1 MLKKIVSK
9 IHKSV
14 QGNTAPKSFID
25 YQKKG
30 NIDSEELTFEVI
42 KLNLVWFKSCSE
54 ISSEHGEYLQALV
67 IAAGDNYPVQAY
79 QLFTLYRY
87 FNPSSPISFIDS
99 ELLAKSALANIKIGV
114 AIITYNRLKRLQ
126 GNIKNIKSFS
136 NKSTL
141 IVVADDGS
149 KDGTKS
155 WCDENGIS
163 CISQTNSGVV
173 ANKNRALYYLH
184 EVEQCDVSILLEDDC
199 KPIAQGWDEAWALT
213 ALTWGHVNFAHKR
226 VIAPNKLI
234 KGIGE
239 IYSPFISKAVT
250 GQCTA
255 TSLTA
260 FEKNGYLNPIFK
272 GYGCGHVE
280 WTQRFVKQGFNG
292 GMGNSPGFP
301 CINVGLLSEDAPTH
315 KSEDDIQRNQAIKK
329 SLKSKQGYI
338 YPWLDNN
345 EKAVFIRV
353 INSVFN
359 TDKESRFSITQSRE
373 LSDYEKNN
381 NFFFIH
387 IPKTAGTSFR
397 RTLEDKFAVLG
408 DYGQKSKYTAHEIKD
423 FIYKEKSPLVLKN
436 KLKTLHSTWLI
447 GHITLNQYSDMVSAR
462 HIIAFVRD
470 PVEQVISHF
479 NHYVAHHGF
488 KGDIE
493 QFLKRPFTS
502 NFQRKNLNPMPLGLI
517 GYIGLTDCYDESIAL
532 INGYY
537 DLDLDVKNANVNKKK
552 RIEKE
557 AVSVALKKQ
566 ISEQNKQDIEC
577 VKQVRFLHKQRVKLT
592 QENKEWVYSHFI
604 INPNNVLI
612 GCAYYSHS
620 EKPVEFEVLCN
631 GELIETVIADNFYG
645 GQPKV
650 NFPRERYI
658 GVHMGLSSHCKKGDK
673 VEIFAKETGQQLT
686 YKPLT
691 IKK

>member
-1 MLKKIVSK
+1 MLKKIVNK

-14 QGNTAPKSFID
+14 QGNTTPKSFID

-30 NIDSEELTFEVI
+30 SIDSEELTIEVI
-42 KLNLVWFKSCSE
+42 KLNLVWFKSCSQ
-54 ISSEHGEYLQALV
+54 ISSEQGEYLQALV
-67 IAAGDNYPVQAY
+67 IAAESNYPVQAY

-87 FNPSSPISFIDS
+87 FNPSAAISFIDS
-99 ELLAKSALANIKIGV
+99 ALLAKSALANIKIGV
-114 AIITYNRLKRLQ
+114 AVITYNRLKRLQ
-126 GNIKNIKSFS
+126 GNIKNIKAFS
-136 NKSTL
+136 NKNTL

-149 KDGTKS
+149 KDGTKR
-155 WCDENGIS
+155 WCDENDIA

-199 KPIAQGWDEAWALT
+199 KPIAQGWDETWALT

-226 VIAPNKLI
+226 VIAPSKLI

-292 GMGNSPGFP
+292 EMGNSSGFP

-315 KSEDDIQRNQAIKK
+315 KSEDDIQRNQSLKK

-338 YPWLDNN
+338 NPWLDDD
-345 EKAVFIRV
+345 EKAAFIRA
-353 INSVFN
+353 INSIFN
-359 TDKESRFSITQSRE
+359 VDKENRFSITQPRE
-373 LSDYEKNN
+373 LSDHETNN

-397 RTLEDKFAVLG
+397 RTLEDKFTVLG
-408 DYGQKSKYTAHEIKD
+408 DYGEKSKYTAQEIKTS
-423 FIYKEKSPLVLKN
+423 IYKEKSPFAFKKQFKVMEN
-436 KLKTLHSTWLI
+436 TWVT
-447 GHITLNQYSDMVSAR
+447 GHVSFPHYSDMVSAR

-479 NHYVAHHGF
+479 NHYVTYHGF

-493 QFLKRPFTS
+493 QFLKRPAAS

-517 GYIGLTDCYDESIAL
+517 GYIGLTDCYDESIDL

-537 DLDLDVKNANVNKKK
+537 NLNLAVKNANVNGKKT
-552 RIEKE
+552 IEKE
-557 AVSVALKKQ
+557 AISVALRKQ

-577 VKQVRFLHKQRVKLT
+577 VKQVRFLHKQRIKLS
-592 QENKEWVYSHFI
+592 QENKQWVYSHFM

-631 GELIETVIADNFYG
+631 GEVIETVVADGFYG

-658 GVHMGLSSHCKKGDK
+658 GVHVALSTHCKKGDK
-673 VEIFAKETGQQLT
+673 IEVFAKETGQQLT
-686 YKPLT
+686 FKPLV